1 MRIFLLIIILLFN
14 CKTRI
19 IGQSYC
25 TEDNVSIYE
34 SDDIEAKIIAKCNL
48 AREIEI
54 IATQEKE
61 RKFRSIDP
69 KKCFKKVKLDNLK
82 GWILCKHFAF
92 HYFKNDG
99 KKTLLTIAP
108 LYDPIEVSNPYK
120 INLINLET
128 NSFISIDEDASGFSF
143 SKNFKYVAVDRGST
157 EFRRIRI
164 YDTSTL
170 KLLFGSGY
178 YTGIGTL
185 EKEDGF
191 IFKKI
196 VYTGRIP
203 KGYLTKVAEVIFKNN
218 KIIYTGQKEEF
229 KEIFEN

>member
-1 MRIFLLIIILLFN
+1 MRIFLLIILLLLN
-14 CKTRI
+14 CETRI
-19 IGQSYC
+19 IGKSYC

-69 KKCFKKVKLDNLK
+69 NKCFKKVKLDNLK

-92 HYFKNDG
+92 HYFKNEG

-108 LYDPIEVSNPYK
+108 MYDPIEVSNPYK

-128 NSFISIDEDASGFSF
+128 NSIFSIEEEVGGFHF
-143 SKNFKYVAVDRGST
+143 SKNSKYFAVDRGST
-157 EFRRIRI
+157 EFRSIKI
-164 YDTSTL
+164 YNSSTL
-170 KLLFGSGY
+170 KLLFSSEY
-178 YTGIGTL
+178 YMEIVTL

-191 IFKKI
+191 IFSKI
-196 VYTGRIP
+196 VYESIIPNGRL
-203 KGYLTKVAEVIFKNN
+203 YKVAEVIFKNN
-218 KIIYTGQKEEF
+218 KIIYTGKTEEVKYLF
-229 KEIFEN
+229 